1 MTVKRAQR
9 IGDLIKREIGDII
22 ERGLKDPRIGF
33 VTVTAVEISADLR
46 HARIFFSI
54 YGDEHVREESRKGLE
69 SARFYIQGEIGR
81 RLRLKY
87 TPELSFQLD
96 QSIAQGLRIT
106 KLIEKLHEESDGK
119 PAGSS
124 GGH

>member
-1 MTVKRAQR
+1 MTVKRTQR

-46 HARIFFSI
+46 HARIFFSV
-54 YGDEHVREESRKGLE
+54 YGDEHVREKSRKGLE

-106 KLIEKLHEESDGK
+106 KLIEKLQEESDGK
-119 PAGSS
+119 PPGSS